1 MRLDGNAELVK
12 ITTIAELTALAR
24 GNSRQFMFS
33 APHVFACSSPCST
46 CAALLFFQGYDMS
59 EAFYDLTESY
69 QNLRRDIETVE
80 KKFEELPSMRE
91 QLHELAERIK
101 AYVSDPGLEPAEE
114 PEPIEPMTDLAGVD
128 YAPAFEG
135 YQPNGSLPET
145 D

>member
-1 MRLDGNAELVK
+1 
-12 ITTIAELTALAR
+12 
-24 GNSRQFMFS
+24 
-33 APHVFACSSPCST
+33 
-46 CAALLFFQGYDMS
+46 MS

-114 PEPIEPMTDLAGVD
+114 PEPIEPMTDLSAVD